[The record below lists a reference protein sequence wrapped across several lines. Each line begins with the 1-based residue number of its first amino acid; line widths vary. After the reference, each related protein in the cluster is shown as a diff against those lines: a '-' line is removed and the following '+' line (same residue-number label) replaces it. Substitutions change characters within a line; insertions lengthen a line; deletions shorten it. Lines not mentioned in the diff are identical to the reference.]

1 MNTVKKFFRDF
12 AEFAA
17 LEILCG
23 IIKFETVVFRC
34 TGCELAA
41 LRRYRTEKGRK
52 LQKRLNNEHGT
63 AIEYGIY
70 KY

>member
-1 MNTVKKFFRDF
+1 MNTVKKFLRDF

-23 IIKFETVVFRC
+23 IIKAETVVFRC
-34 TGCELAA
+34 TGRELPA
-41 LRRYRTEKGRK
+41 LRRYRAERGRK
-52 LQKRLNNEHGT
+52 LQKLLNMTHRT
-63 AIEYGIY
+63 QIEYGIY